1 MRPDSITVTADRGA
15 PTERVLASDRESIED
30 GQPVI
35 AGGVQIRWSRPAS
48 VMHPDPTE
56 ASLTIL
62 KPRDYTW
69 PDLGIDTR
77 LTIAW
82 TAGGV
87 ETIVFDGYVD
97 RIASQPPEGRRIRG
111 RLVHT
116 VTIDAID
123 PIGRM
128 SRVRFGEE
136 PWGVQSS
143 ASRVFDLRPYL
154 PDLSS
159 ADLSEIAQPPNTDDR
174 YTRARYL
181 DVDSRSP
188 IEVAQELVIG
198 HRRVLM
204 AGTSAARPTVN
215 HYPIASR
222 KLGAI
227 KLQNGT
233 ATYEPASGQVA
244 SVELP
249 AWAVDDTERVQSF
262 DSAITSVTVSYQ
274 LGAMDRPDVTTRDV
288 SRTWGDSSAPGTSL
302 RIDTQ
307 SVSVQYLPVPYSDDQ
322 FQELQPLDPQ
332 HAEFWA
338 SLVTPNTRGIVRLGS
353 LRIPWNRLGDEHTA
367 AMQALT
373 HITDRF
379 GTAVHFTGI
388 TPDVSPLQIPIGG
401 TLTLSGDPDEC
412 VLELEVEPFELSA
425 PGAVEWRTFGLAPG
439 AVELYQSDFTF
450 HESAYASEVI

>member
-1 MRPDSITVTADRGA
+1 MRPDSITVTADLGA
-15 PTERVLASDRESIED
+15 PTERILASDRASIED
-30 GQPVI
+30 GVPVI
-35 AGGVQIRWSRPAS
+35 AGGVQVRWSRPAS
-48 VMHPDPTE
+48 VLHPDPTE
-56 ASLTIL
+56 ASITIL

-82 TAGGV
+82 SSGGV
-87 ETIVFDGYVD
+87 ETIVFDGHVD
-97 RIASQPPEGRRIRG
+97 RIASQPPERRRIRG

-123 PIGRM
+123 PIGRL
-128 SRVRFGEE
+128 SRVRFGEQ
-136 PWGVQSS
+136 PWDVQTS
-143 ASRVFDLRPYL
+143 ASRVLKLRPHL

-159 ADLSEIAQPPNTDDR
+159 SYLGEILQPGNTDER
-174 YTRARYL
+174 FTRARYL

-204 AGTSAARPTVN
+204 AGTSPARPTVD
-215 HYPIASR
+215 HFPIASR

-227 KLQNGT
+227 KLENGT
-233 ATYEPASGQVA
+233 ATYVPATGQVA

-262 DSAITSVTVSYQ
+262 DSAISSVTVNYQ
-274 LGAMDRPDVTTRDV
+274 LGAMDNPGSMNREV
-288 SRTWGDSSAPGTSL
+288 SRTWGDPTAPGTSIS
-302 RIDTQ
+302 IDTQ
-307 SVSVQYLPVPYSDDQ
+307 SVSVQYLPVPYTDEQ
-322 FQELQPLDPQ
+322 FQDLQPLDPQ
-332 HAEFWA
+332 HADFWS
-338 SLVTPNTRGIVRLGS
+338 SLVTPNNRGIVRLGT
-353 LRIPWNRLGDEHTA
+353 LRIPWHRLGDEHAA
-367 AMQALT
+367 AMRTLT
-373 HITDRF
+373 HITDRY

-388 TPDVSPLQIPIGG
+388 TPDVSPLQVPIAG
-401 TLTLSGDPDEC
+401 TLTLSGDPAEC

-425 PGAVEWRTFGLAPG
+425 PGAVEWRTFGLEPG

>member
-1 MRPDSITVTADRGA
+1 MRPDSITVTADLGA
-15 PTERVLASDRESIED
+15 PTERVLASDRASIED
-30 GQPVI
+30 GTPVI
-35 AGGVQIRWSRPAS
+35 IGGVQIRWSRPAS
-48 VMHPDPTE
+48 VLHPDPTE

-82 TAGGV
+82 TSGGI
-87 ETIVFDGYVD
+87 ETVVFDGYVD
-97 RIASQPPEGRRIRG
+97 RIASQPPERRRIRG

-123 PIGRM
+123 PIGRL
-128 SRVRFGEE
+128 SRVRFGEA
-136 PWGVQSS
+136 PWGGQSS
-143 ASRVFDLRPYL
+143 ASRVFKLRPHL

-159 ADLSEIAQPPNTDDR
+159 YYLTDIAQPPNTDDR

-204 AGTSAARPTVN
+204 AGTSPARPTVN

-222 KLGAI
+222 TLGAI
-227 KLQNGT
+227 KLENGT
-233 ATYEPASGQVA
+233 ATYVPASGQVA

-262 DSAITSVTVSYQ
+262 DSAISSVTVNYQ
-274 LGAMDRPDVTTRDV
+274 LGAMDRPDTITRDV
-288 SRTWGDSSAPGTSL
+288 SRTWGDPSAPGTSIS
-302 RIDTQ
+302 IDTQ
-307 SVSVQYLPVPYSDDQ
+307 SVSVQYLPVPYSDEQ
-322 FQELQPLDPQ
+322 FQDLQPLDPQ

-338 SLVTPNTRGIVRLGS
+338 SLVTPNKRGIVRLGT
-353 LRIPWNRLGDEHTA
+353 LRIPWNRLGDEHA
-367 AMQALT
+367 ATMRTLT
-373 HITDRF
+373 HIADRY

-388 TPDVSPLQIPIGG
+388 TPDVSPLQVPIAG

-425 PGAVEWRTFGLAPG
+425 DRAVEWRQFGLPTG
-439 AVELYQSDFTF
+439 AVRLYQSAFTF